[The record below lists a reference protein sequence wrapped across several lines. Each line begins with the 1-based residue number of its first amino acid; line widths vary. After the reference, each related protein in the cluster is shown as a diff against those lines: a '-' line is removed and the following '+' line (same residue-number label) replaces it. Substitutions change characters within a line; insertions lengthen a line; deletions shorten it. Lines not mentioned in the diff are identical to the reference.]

1 MSEREGNEPMVA
13 PGGEPEAS
21 EAAPRGGDPEASA
34 TIDMGA
40 LLEQAQTLQQQ
51 LVEAQA
57 TAAEQ
62 VAEGQSGGGMV
73 KVRVTGGLEFR
84 SVSIDPAVVDPDDVA
99 MLEDLILLACN
110 EAVARGQELAQ
121 EAMGALRLGPLG
133 GLGHGH

>member
-1 MSEREGNEPMVA
+1 MS
-13 PGGEPEAS
+13 EPEAS
-21 EAAPRGGDPEASA
+21 EPQPSEPEAGEPGPGGS
-34 TIDMGA
+34 IDMGA

-84 SVSIDPAVVDPDDVA
+84 SVSIDPAVLDPDDVA
-99 MLEDLILLACN
+99 MLEDLIVVACN
-110 EAVARGQELAQ
+110 EAVARAQELAQ
-121 EAMGALRLGPLG
+121 DAMGALQLGPLG